1 MWQKVGGGSKLEV
14 AGYLMRTHTDRPSVH
29 SLQRGVLVRL
39 GLCRLQGQAL
49 FLPSIKVDA
58 SYTSSPC
65 SFFTTCWADRTFVLL
80 MASQSASGDNSS
92 LHLTTHLDLFMTNVK
107 LMTPFTFSSS
117 SSHSFLVTCQMQSAG
132 KFVYNLHI

>member
-1 MWQKVGGGSKLEV
+1 
-14 AGYLMRTHTDRPSVH
+14 MRTHTDRPSVH
-29 SLQRGVLVRL
+29 SLQRGKEVCWSDL
-39 GLCRLQGQAL
+39 GFVGQGQAL

-80 MASQSASGDNSS
+80 IASQSASGDNSS

>member
-1 MWQKVGGGSKLEV
+1 
-14 AGYLMRTHTDRPSVH
+14 MRTHTDRPLSAH
-29 SLQRGVLVRL
+29 SLQRGVLGFV
-39 GLCRLQGQAL
+39 GLGQAL
-49 FLPSIKVDA
+49 FLPSIKMDA

-80 MASQSASGDNSS
+80 IASQSASGDNSS

-132 KFVYNLHI
+132 EFVENLHIWFFLFSCTLTFEHVKFY